1 MKSILLESIEYLKK
15 INPWRVNIV
24 EEINTIYEYLKK
36 DINLIIAG
44 IAADNASYIYNR
56 KIDTI
61 ESIYRRRDYRARQ
74 YLDEVLVPKIK
85 IRYNPGRTLIDISD
99 IIDELYEIIEKKIKS
114 YKEERETL
122 TIDFE
127 PYLNIEEEIRKLES
141 KILEEINSMT
151 YPILLSDLIS
161 RLHDRY
167 SPLWIFYAIL
177 FLYMDEKIDFDTLE
191 NEEGLTIDLII
202 QPIE

>member
-15 INPWRVNIV
+15 INPWKVNIT

-36 DINLIIAG
+36 EINLIIAG

-61 ESIYRRRDYRARQ
+61 ESIYRRKDYRARQ

-85 IRYNPGRTLIDISD
+85 IRYNPGRSLIDISD

-141 KILEEINSMT
+141 TILEEINSMT